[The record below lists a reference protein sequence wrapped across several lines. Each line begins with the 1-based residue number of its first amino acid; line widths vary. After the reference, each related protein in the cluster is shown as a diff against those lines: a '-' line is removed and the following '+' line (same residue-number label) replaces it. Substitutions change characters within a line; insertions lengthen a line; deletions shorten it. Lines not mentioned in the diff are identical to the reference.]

1 MILMIEK
8 FFVKQRFKKLDLEK
22 FFAKRF
28 SKAGF
33 NSLEIVKTPLSTRL
47 VVSVAKPGIAIGY
60 SGKSIKTIGSILEDK
75 FGIKNP
81 HIEVKSVEDPDYNVK
96 YIVQNIVRDLEK
108 GINWKQVAFRVVRSL
123 SDLPI
128 MGFELIFK
136 GKMMSKGGRKQK
148 YRFISGYLKTI
159 GDQTKLVKFAMASAS
174 TKSGSIGVRLKLVP
188 PNVMFPDKVG
198 EKEIKEA
205 LERMKTKVVIEKIE
219 DGKIIKVE
227 EKDIKEIKAEVKVEK
242 KAVEVKAVKE
252 VKEKKVTEKKASSTL
267 ESKDS
272 KAKQVVESSSKDA
285 VSTQEK
291 EVKEKKPKVKKVTE
305 KKANLDSKSK
315 QVVESSS
322 KDAVSTQEKESDN

>member
-1 MILMIEK
+1 MIEK

-33 NSLEIVKTPLSTRL
+33 NNLDIIKTPLSTRL

-60 SGKSIKTIGSILEDK
+60 SGKSIKNIGKVLEED

-96 YIVQNIVRDLEK
+96 YIVQNVVRDLEK
-108 GINWKQVAFRVVRSL
+108 GITWKQVAFKTVRAL

-148 YRFISGYLKTI
+148 YRFVSGYLKTI
-159 GDQTKLVKFAMASAS
+159 GDQTKYVKFALGSAS

-198 EKEIKEA
+198 EKEIKAA
-205 LERMKTKVVIEKIE
+205 LEKMKNKVVIEKIE
-219 DGKIIKVE
+219 DDKIVEKV
-227 EKDIKEIKAEVKVEK
+227 EKDIKEIKAELKTEIKEEKKSEKKDVKEIKEKRETKKPVEK
-242 KAVEVKAVKE
+242 KEIKE
-252 VKEKKVTEKKASSTL
+252 AKEE
-267 ESKDS
+267 
-272 KAKQVVESSSKDA
+272 
-285 VSTQEK
+285 
-291 EVKEKKPKVKKVTE
+291 KPKVKKVKTVKEVKEE
-305 KKANLDSKSK
+305 K
-315 QVVESSS
+315 
-322 KDAVSTQEKESDN
+322 KESDA

>member
-33 NSLEIVKTPLSTRL
+33 NNLEIIKTPLSTRL

-60 SGKSIKTIGSILEDK
+60 SGKSIKNIGMILETD

-96 YIVQNIVRDLEK
+96 YIVQNVVRDLEK
-108 GINWKQVAFRVVRSL
+108 GITWKQVAFKTVRAL

-148 YRFISGYLKTI
+148 YRFVSGYLKTI
-159 GDQTKLVKFAMASAS
+159 GDQTKYVKFALGSAS

-198 EKEIKEA
+198 EKEIKAA
-205 LERMKTKVVIEKIE
+205 LEKMKNKVVIEKIE
-219 DGKIIKVE
+219 DDKVVE
-227 EKDIKEIKAEVKVEK
+227 KVEKDIKEIKSEIKEEK
-242 KAVEVKAVKE
+242 KSEKKEIKE
-252 VKEKKVTEKKASSTL
+252 VKKETKKTTEKTEKKL
-267 ESKDS
+267 EKKTD
-272 KAKQVVESSSKDA
+272 
-285 VSTQEK
+285 K
-291 EVKEKKPKVKKVTE
+291 EEKPKVKKVKVE
-305 KKANLDSKSK
+305 KEEK
-315 QVVESSS
+315 
-322 KDAVSTQEKESDN
+322 KESDA

>member
-1 MILMIEK
+1 MIEK

-33 NSLEIVKTPLSTRL
+33 NNLEIIKTPLSTRL

-60 SGKSIKTIGSILEDK
+60 SGKSIKNIGMILETD

-96 YIVQNIVRDLEK
+96 YIVQNVVRDLEK
-108 GINWKQVAFRVVRSL
+108 GITWKQVAFKTVRAL

-148 YRFISGYLKTI
+148 YRFVSGYLKTI
-159 GDQTKLVKFAMASAS
+159 GDQTKYVKFALGSAS

-198 EKEIKEA
+198 EKEIKAA
-205 LERMKTKVVIEKIE
+205 LEKMKNKVVIEKIE
-219 DGKIIKVE
+219 DDKVVE
-227 EKDIKEIKAEVKVEK
+227 KVEKDIKEIKSEIKEEK
-242 KAVEVKAVKE
+242 KSEKKEIKE
-252 VKEKKVTEKKASSTL
+252 VKKETKKTTEKTEKKL
-267 ESKDS
+267 EKKTD
-272 KAKQVVESSSKDA
+272 
-285 VSTQEK
+285 K
-291 EVKEKKPKVKKVTE
+291 EEKPKVKKVKVE
-305 KKANLDSKSK
+305 KEEK
-315 QVVESSS
+315 
-322 KDAVSTQEKESDN
+322 KESDA